1 MDLATLRT
9 RLPAM
14 TRAALGERV
23 CVVPMVEG
31 KLAAI
36 ADAERATQVSVPA
49 RFDFAP
55 DVEQLGGGRDVPER
69 ARVVSPHASVSFALS
84 DLQWLPGQGD
94 QVERLHPL
102 TGAVERYRIE
112 RTLEPQPAVLLA
124 MISRVS

>member
-1 MDLATLRT
+1 MDLATLRS

-23 CVVPMVEG
+23 SILPMTEG
-31 KLAAI
+31 KLASVPDAMRAVQ
-36 ADAERATQVSVPA
+36 ADVPA
-49 RFDFAP
+49 RFDLAP

-69 ARVVSPHASVSFALS
+69 ARVISPHASVSFALS

-94 QVERLHPL
+94 HVERSHPV
-102 TGAVERYRIE
+102 TAAIERYRID